1 MRQPPGASPPP
12 SNVRRPGTPAT
23 DGPARLAQNVA
34 LAGLAL
40 YVVFAPH
47 SIAGAWIGLAVAIA
61 GWLARTLLTHR
72 WGDVV
77 RRTPLDPP
85 LWLFFAWSVI
95 AAFMSAEPRIS
106 LAKLGSVSVFVIF
119 YITQGIVTR
128 RSAVWLA
135 ALLVASG
142 VAGALWSIAEVARGR
157 GVCIEALADT
167 SPLLTVRDLRPGDC
181 IWRVNRRRVA
191 SVPEI
196 DDALRAT
203 PPDTPLA
210 LSVIARGEHVEWTGP
225 LLTDEMKSAPAPSGL
240 TSAGPT
246 HRFRASGWTRHYET
260 FAEALQIIGQLALG
274 FALAF
279 FQRRASPSLRDRNEN
294 RRRIVVLCAFAFT
307 VLAAGIALTAMR
319 TTLVAFAIGALVVAW
334 CGGAGASRK
343 ARFAVLL
350 AVALVLSLG
359 ALAVWQTRA
368 AGALRL
374 QDASSQS
381 RVQVARVALA
391 RVPTRPIFGH
401 GMDAMHRHWR
411 EWGFLGDDMLHT
423 HSTPLQIAFDRGL
436 PALALWLWL
445 LAALWLFVA
454 RAERVR
460 RALAADDAAA
470 HGLLLGAV
478 GAVTGFAASSFVNYN
493 FGDAEIALLL
503 WWLSGTVAGL
513 MNSARRKG

>member
-1 MRQPPGASPPP
+1 
-12 SNVRRPGTPAT
+12 
-23 DGPARLAQNVA
+23 
-34 LAGLAL
+34 
-40 YVVFAPH
+40 
-47 SIAGAWIGLAVAIA
+47 
-61 GWLARTLLTHR
+61 
-72 WGDVV
+72 
-77 RRTPLDPP
+77 
-85 LWLFFAWSVI
+85 
-95 AAFMSAEPRIS
+95 
-106 LAKLGSVSVFVIF
+106 
-119 YITQGIVTR
+119 
-128 RSAVWLA
+128 
-135 ALLVASG
+135 
-142 VAGALWSIAEVARGR
+142 
-157 GVCIEALADT
+157 
-167 SPLLTVRDLRPGDC
+167 
-181 IWRVNRRRVA
+181 
-191 SVPEI
+191 
-196 DDALRAT
+196 
-203 PPDTPLA
+203 
-210 LSVIARGEHVEWTGP
+210 
-225 LLTDEMKSAPAPSGL
+225 
-240 TSAGPT
+240 
-246 HRFRASGWTRHYET
+246 
-260 FAEALQIIGQLALG
+260 LQIIAQLALG

-279 FQRRASPSLRDRNEN
+279 FQRRAVPSHGWNEH
-294 RRRIVVLCAFAFT
+294 RRLVVLCAVAFT

-319 TTLVAFAIGALVVAW
+319 TTLVAFAVGALVVAW
-334 CGGAGASRK
+334 RGAGASRK
-343 ARFAVLL
+343 ARFAVLV

-374 QDASSQS
+374 QDASSHS

-411 EWGFLGDDMLHT
+411 EWGFPGDDMLHT

-454 RAERVR
+454 RAERMQ

-513 MNSARRKG
+513 MNSARR